1 MTFALA
7 QGGDAAIEHM
17 TWLQV
22 IVLAI
27 IQGLTEFLPISSSGH
42 LRLADELL
50 FGADAGASFTAVSQ
64 IGTEAAV
71 IVFFARDI
79 YNIVVAWFRGL
90 FNRAERDVFEYKL
103 GWYVIIASLPIGVLG
118 FIFRD
123 EVRTGARNLWIIS
136 SMFIFAGLLLAA
148 AEYWGRKKRHMTELR
163 MRDAVVMGVAQ
174 AGALVPG
181 VSRSGGT
188 ITAGLAMGL
197 SRYAAARFSFLLA
210 IPAVVAS
217 GVFSLPDA
225 FNPAGDGLAASGM
238 QLVVTTVITFIVGY
252 ACIAWFLKFVQHY
265 SMYWFVGYRVVVGLL
280 IMGLLAGGVISAT

>member
-1 MTFALA
+1 
-7 QGGDAAIEHM
+7 M

>member
-1 MTFALA
+1 MTSVLA
-7 QGGDAAIEHM
+7 QGGEAAMEHM
-17 TWLQV
+17 SWLQV
-22 IVLAI
+22 IVLSI

-50 FGADAGASFTAVSQ
+50 FGTDAGASFTAVSQ
-64 IGTEAAV
+64 LGTEAAV
-71 IVFFARDI
+71 VVFFAKDI
-79 YNIVVAWFRGL
+79 YYIAIGWFRGL
-90 FNRAERDVFEYKL
+90 FNREERHTFEYKL
-103 GWYVIIASLPIGVLG
+103 GWYVIIGSLPIGVLG

-148 AEYWGRKKRHMTELR
+148 AEYWGRKKRPMTELR

-174 AGALVPG
+174 AGALIPG

-188 ITAGLAMGL
+188 ITAGLALGL

-217 GVFSLPDA
+217 GLFSLPDA
-225 FNPAGDGLAASGM
+225 FDPAGEGLPASGL
-238 QLVVTTVITFIVGY
+238 QLVVTVVITFVVGY
-252 ACIAWFLKFVQHY
+252 AVIAWFLKFVQHY
-265 SMYWFVGYRVVVGLL
+265 SMYWFVGYRLVVGLV